1 MAHPA
6 LPTLLVVHDR
16 GSASWLRILSAARG
30 LCRVI
35 FLHEAEHPA
44 PSAELAQVAEHAEV
58 VDITGLGEAEV
69 CRLAG
74 SLHPAG
80 VLTFSEYRLRLTA
93 AVAAYCGVRFHSR
106 ATAEALTDKYRQ
118 RQALA
123 EAGVQRTGC
132 VPLRHP
138 DEAAAALA
146 RVGTP
151 AVLKPRHSAGS
162 VDTCLVASADE
173 CRARLAEFAGGDHR
187 DFVLEE
193 FLPGDPA
200 RTGPGWAD
208 YVSVESLVVD
218 GEPRTAALNGKPPLV
233 PPFRETGHVLP
244 APVPPALAAEIVRLE
259 QAAVRALGIRHGIT
273 HTEVKLTPDGP
284 RIIEVN
290 GRLGGFIAEI
300 VQRRTGYDMVAA
312 ALRMAL
318 GLPVTSPDP
327 ARLYGD
333 RVTFQYLIVPP
344 IGPLRPG
351 PPSLLDG
358 LGNLPGIDLVDVS
371 PPSRWHTDW
380 RRGTT
385 GAIGTVYG
393 SAADHTELRA
403 LLDQV
408 RARLDRFW
416 RGTHGPHTDVPHTDV
431 PHTDIPHTDVPQAS
445 VRWAN
450 STD

>member
-1 MAHPA
+1 MAHSA
-6 LPTLLVVHDR
+6 LPALLVVHDR
-16 GSASWLRILSAARG
+16 GSAGPLRILSAARG

-35 FLHEAEHPA
+35 FLSEAENPA
-44 PSAELAQVAEHAEV
+44 SAAELAQVAGHAEV

-74 SLHPAG
+74 RLDPAG

-93 AVAAYCGVRFHSR
+93 AVAAHCGVPFHSR
-106 ATAEALTDKYRQ
+106 ATAEALTDKYVQ
-118 RQALA
+118 RRALG

-146 RVGTP
+146 RVGAP

-162 VDTCLVASADE
+162 VDTCLVTSADE
-173 CRARLAEFAGGDHR
+173 CRARLAEFAEGGNR

-218 GEPRTAALNGKPPLV
+218 GEPQTAAINGKPPLV

-290 GRLGGFIAEI
+290 GRLGGFVAEI

-312 ALRMAL
+312 ALRLAL

-333 RVTFQYLIVPP
+333 RVTFQYLLVPP
-344 IGPLRPG
+344 VGPLRPG
-351 PPSLLDG
+351 PPALLDD
-358 LGNLPGIDLVDVS
+358 LGELPGVDLVDVS
-371 PPSRWHTDW
+371 PPAHWHTDW

-403 LLDQV
+403 LLD
-408 RARLDRFW
+408 RLRERLDRFW
-416 RGTHGPHTDVPHTDV
+416 HGTDVPQAAMPHSGVPHTDV
-431 PHTDIPHTDVPQAS
+431 RIPTPPRPS
-445 VRWAN
+445 VR
-450 STD
+450 